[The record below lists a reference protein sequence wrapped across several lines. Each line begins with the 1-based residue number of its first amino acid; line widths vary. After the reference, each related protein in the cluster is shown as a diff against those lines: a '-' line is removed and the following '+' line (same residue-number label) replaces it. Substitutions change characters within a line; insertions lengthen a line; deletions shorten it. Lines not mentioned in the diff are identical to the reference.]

1 MKFHAKSMAFSLF
14 LMSCVIN
21 ILVMTSPIFML
32 QVYDRVL
39 ASGSVPTLLG
49 LSLLAIILY
58 LFQFILDTTRSR
70 LLLRVGELFDN
81 VYSKK
86 VYTAIVRRPLTSRM
100 TGDGLQPL
108 RDLDNVRGFFA
119 GPGPAAIFDLP
130 WMPFYLAVCFLF
142 NFWIGVTATVGTFLL
157 IALSILNSFLSKK
170 PIQETITKNITRNSL
185 ADSARRNAE
194 IIKAMGLESR
204 FRDQWIESN
213 LAYIEENRKVGDV
226 VGGIGIL
233 SKTIRIVL
241 QSAILAVGA
250 WLVVDRQVTAGVM
263 IASSIMMGRALAPI
277 EQAVASW
284 KSVQMA
290 FQSWRKL
297 TASTA
302 EIELETELTALPPPT
317 SQLRLSGIVIV
328 PPGENRPS
336 VLGVNFFVNA
346 GSAVGVVG
354 ASGSGKSTLSR
365 AIVGAWKPAAGE
377 VRMDGANIQHW
388 DPRALGEHVG
398 YLPQGIELF
407 NGTIADNIARFEEN
421 PDEAAIIEAAK
432 ISGAHE
438 MILQFENGY
447 QTNIGEAGNALSA
460 GQRQRVGL
468 ARALYKNPFLVVLDE
483 PNANLDAEGE
493 AAVVR
498 AIFAVR
504 NRGGIVIVVAHR
516 PSAISAVDYVLVMEN
531 GRQKAFGPRDEVL
544 SKVLQLPN
552 AARASQPSQSGQQFK
567 IVAKQDLHM
576 TEENNTSEIPSER
589 H

>member
-204 FRDQWIESN
+204 FRDQWIKSN

-302 EIELETELTALPPPT
+302 EIELETELTALPPPI

-336 VLGVNFFVNA
+336 VLGVNFFVNS

-365 AIVGAWKPAAGE
+365 AIVGAWKPAVGE

>member
-1 MKFHAKSMAFSLF
+1 MKFHAKSMTFSLF

-21 ILVMTSPIFML
+21 VLVMTSPIFML

-58 LFQFILDTTRSR
+58 LFQFVLDTTRSR
-70 LLLRVGELFDN
+70 LLLRMGELFDN
-81 VYSKK
+81 AYSKK
-86 VYTAIVRRPLTSRM
+86 VYTAIVRRPLSSRM

-157 IALSILNSFLSKK
+157 ISLSILNSFLSKK
-170 PIQETITKNITRNSL
+170 PIQETITKNIARNNL
-185 ADSARRNAE
+185 VDSARRNAE
-194 IIKAMGLESR
+194 IIRAMGLEAR
-204 FRDQWIESN
+204 FRDQWIKSN
-213 LAYIEENRKVGDV
+213 LGYIEENRKVGDV

-290 FQSWRKL
+290 FQSWKKL
-297 TASTA
+297 KASTA
-302 EIELETELTALPPPT
+302 DIELNTELTALPPPT
-317 SQLRLSGIVIV
+317 SELRLDGIVVV

-336 VLGVNFFVNA
+336 VLGVNFAVCA

-365 AIVGAWKPAAGE
+365 VIVGAWKPAAGE
-377 VRMDGANIQHW
+377 VRMDGANIKHW
-388 DPRALGEHVG
+388 DPHALGEHVG

-407 NGTIADNIARFEEN
+407 SGTIADNISRFEEN
-421 PDEAAIIEAAK
+421 PDESAIIEAAK

-447 QTNIGEAGNALSA
+447 QTNIGEAGSALSA

-468 ARALYKNPFLVVLDE
+468 ARALYKDPFLVVLDE

-498 AIFAVR
+498 AIFSIR

-516 PSAISAVDYVLVMEN
+516 PSAISAVDYVLMMEN

-552 AARASQPSQSGQQFK
+552 ASRVAQQSQGGPQFK
-567 IVAKQDLHM
+567 LVSKQDLHI